1 MITPGFSLTAT
12 ERVLPRLALDFT
24 TASLDPRV
32 TFTRTGNTATV
43 TNSSGNIVGINADLP
58 RFDYDSITLVC
69 KGLLIEESRTNQ
81 FTYSNDFSQAIW
93 QKVGLTLSAGF
104 VTSPDGTSNMVQ
116 LIENASG
123 GTKYI
128 AQTAL
133 STTGAQTVSI
143 FAKYAGRQYLWI
155 SLSSSATGFYFDLQN
170 GTTTKFGAGSETATM
185 TLMKNGIYR
194 CTMTR
199 TQAAGDRF
207 YMGLAASTA
216 SITYTGDGVSGAY
229 VYGIQQEAGGFATSY
244 IPTVATAPIT
254 RNADVATMTGTNLTD
269 WCDVTQGTVLSEH
282 AVPQFNAANTIYAY
296 SLGSAAAVEVY
307 AGIQSTGANQFA
319 VFNTTSQ
326 ANFAGFGVGALNTPQ
341 KVCGFY
347 QVNNFAASANG
358 VAGGTDT
365 SGTVPTIDKLTFG
378 ARNGGARVLNGWVRK
393 FSYWPFTLTT
403 AEVTAFSKQ

>member
-58 RFDYDSITLVC
+58 RFDYDSITLAC

-116 LIENASG
+116 LVENAGSG
-123 GTKYI
+123 SKYI

-133 STTGAQTVSI
+133 GTTGAQTVSI

-155 SLSSSATGFYFDLQN
+155 SLSNSATGFYFDLQN

-185 TLMKNGIYR
+185 TLLKNGIYR

-199 TQAAGDRF
+199 TQTITDKLYF
-207 YMGLAASTA
+207 GLSASTA
-216 SITYTGDGVSGAY
+216 TFVYTGDGVSGAY
-229 VYGIQQEAGGFATSY
+229 VYGIQQEAGAFATSY

-254 RNADVATMTGTNLTD
+254 RNADVATMTGTNFSD
-269 WCDVTQGTVLSEH
+269 WFNASEGTFFGQALLGGSAQLAAIGTVR
-282 AVPQFNAANTIYAY
+282 
-296 SLGSAAAVEVY
+296 
-307 AGIQSTGANQFA
+307 
-319 VFNTTSQ
+319 NTTSD
-326 ANFAGFGVGALNTPQ
+326 AIVYGFLGASQTTCQ
-341 KVCGFY
+341 IW
-347 QVNNFAASANG
+347 VNNVNQADLGPARNINAVNG
-358 VAGGTDT
+358 VCLAYKVNDVIV
-365 SGTVPTIDKLTFG
+365 SN
-378 ARNGGARVLNGWVRK
+378 NGGATLSDNTALIPTVNAFYIGQNRVTTTSCIHIQKIAYYPQR
-393 FSYWPFTLTT
+393 LTNN
-403 AEVTAFSKQ
+403 EVLAFSKV